1 MAKRMLVAG
10 PVRTTALYP
19 LTNGHVLGL
28 RARARRANLVVRTR
42 EEPSRP
48 VPVQDVRGV
57 DGFGGLVRVTAT
69 HGEGRSAVT
78 YAHPA
83 SPVVREYGHLWIVL
97 VDD

>member
-42 EEPSRP
+42 EEPPRP
-48 VPVQDVRGV
+48 TPVQVVR
-57 DGFGGLVRVTAT
+57 AT
-69 HGEGRSAVT
+69 G
-78 YAHPA
+78 
-83 SPVVREYGHLWIVL
+83 PVVVHSTSGDDAPHAQVQAEGGVRFWCLRKFLQIVTEEPS
-97 VDD
+97 